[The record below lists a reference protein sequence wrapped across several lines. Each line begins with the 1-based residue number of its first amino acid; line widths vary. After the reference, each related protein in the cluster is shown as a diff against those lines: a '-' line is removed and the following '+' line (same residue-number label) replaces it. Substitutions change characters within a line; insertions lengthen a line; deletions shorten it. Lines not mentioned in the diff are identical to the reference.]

1 MGGYRHTPRK
11 QRFFMTQRSQLD
23 WVIVFSNYSK
33 ANNILERVGGWRRQ
47 TGDLGC
53 FGETHI
59 SNPGPQ
65 FAFELLTQPLS
76 QPPGPSRARK
86 RYHSTALDPCEPL
99 PQPEHDS
106 SPPTLRIPHS
116 TEPTSSFSSPEIS
129 QISDFS
135 RNFPILRKSEN
146 FEFF

>member
-53 FGETHI
+53 FGGTHI

-76 QPPGPSRARK
+76 QPHPEALAYLKRSHQGEQCSSRA
-86 RYHSTALDPCEPL
+86 S
-99 PQPEHDS
+99 
-106 SPPTLRIPHS
+106 
-116 TEPTSSFSSPEIS
+116 
-129 QISDFS
+129 
-135 RNFPILRKSEN
+135 
-146 FEFF
+146 